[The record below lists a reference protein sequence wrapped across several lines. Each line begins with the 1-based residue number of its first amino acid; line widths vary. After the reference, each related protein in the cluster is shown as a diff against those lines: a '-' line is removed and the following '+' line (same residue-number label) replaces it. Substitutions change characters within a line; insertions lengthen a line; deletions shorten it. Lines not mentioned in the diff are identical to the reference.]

1 MEAAD
6 TQPVVNWMMANFGL
20 CQQPSWSIVL
30 VNLQAVKQTEGT
42 ERLGEGRVVSA
53 LASIQGLS
61 LSAAWTSR
69 GQSVNFHSHSQRQ
82 RETNAKPL
90 LVCTKKNFFSLTKM
104 RISAD
109 LGRSPKSSHL
119 SPTVAAATSVLA
131 VGYTRM

>member
-61 LSAAWTSR
+61 LSRLR
-69 GQSVNFHSHSQRQ
+69 G
-82 RETNAKPL
+82 P
-90 LVCTKKNFFSLTKM
+90 
-104 RISAD
+104 
-109 LGRSPKSSHL
+109 
-119 SPTVAAATSVLA
+119 AAASQ
-131 VGYTRM
+131 

>member
-61 LSAAWTSR
+61 LSRLRGPAAASQWTFTLTLNDKGKQMR
-69 GQSVNFHSHSQRQ
+69 
-82 RETNAKPL
+82 
-90 LVCTKKNFFSLTKM
+90 SLFLCVLK
-104 RISAD
+104 RISF
-109 LGRSPKSSHL
+109 P
-119 SPTVAAATSVLA
+119 
-131 VGYTRM
+131 